1 MVDQHF
7 TLTRTNLYEQ
17 VADYLEQ
24 MILSDSNLKEEDKLP
39 SEATL
44 AEQFGVSRN
53 VVRESLKIL
62 KERGLIDSRNGTG
75 SYITKPEAENISS
88 VINRMALMDEDID
101 FKCIYDV
108 RIILETAACRLAA
121 EQVTDKQ
128 LDKMAK
134 LLERMKDKTIS
145 VEERRETDFAFHI
158 SIAEA
163 AGNALLVIL
172 VRAMKNVFISM
183 IEKGI
188 FVTGGIDDA
197 SMRHAK
203 ILDALREHDADKTEK
218 MMSEHLEF
226 SKLNVE
232 HFYENNLNH

>member
-1 MVDQHF
+1 MLDEHF

-17 VADYLEQ
+17 VADHLEE
-24 MILSDSNLKEEDKLP
+24 MILAADDFKEEDKLP
-39 SEATL
+39 SEAAL
-44 AEQFGVSRN
+44 AERFGVSRN
-53 VVRESLKIL
+53 VIRESLKLL

-75 SYITKPEAENISS
+75 SYITKPEAENISD

-121 EQVTDKQ
+121 EKITDEQ
-128 LDKMAK
+128 LNKMGK
-134 LLERMKDKTIS
+134 MLDRMKDRTIS

-163 AGNALLVIL
+163 TGNALLVIF
-172 VRAMKNVFISM
+172 VRAMKNVFMSM

-188 FVTGGIDDA
+188 FVQGGIDDA

-203 ILDALREHDADKTEK
+203 ILEALKKHDSKEAEA
-218 MMSEHLEF
+218 MMAEHLLF
-226 SKLNVE
+226 SKKNVE
-232 HFYENNLNH
+232 DYKEMNE

>member
-1 MVDQHF
+1 LDEHF
-7 TLTRTNLYEQ
+7 SLTRTNLYEQ

-24 MILSDSNLKEEDKLP
+24 MILNEGELKEEDKLP
-39 SEATL
+39 SETAL
-44 AEQFGVSRN
+44 AERFGVSRN
-53 VVRESLKIL
+53 VIRESLKIL
-62 KERGLIDSRNGTG
+62 KERGLVDSRNGTG
-75 SYITKPEAENISS
+75 SYVTKPEAENISD

-108 RIILETAACRLAA
+108 RIILETAAARLAA
-121 EQVTDKQ
+121 EKVTDEE
-128 LDKMAK
+128 LLKMEK
-134 LLERMKDKTIS
+134 LLERMKDRSIS

-163 AGNALLVIL
+163 TGNALLVIF

-188 FVTGGIDDA
+188 FITGGIDDA
-197 SMRHAK
+197 SYRHGL
-203 ILDALREHDADKTEK
+203 ILEALRKHDAKEAEE
-218 MMSEHLEF
+218 MMFNHLHF

-232 HFYENNLNH
+232 QYYEEHK

>member
-24 MILSDSNLKEEDKLP
+24 MILSDSKYKEEDKLP
-39 SEATL
+39 SEVTL

-108 RIILETAACRLAA
+108 RIILETAACRMAA
-121 EQVTDKQ
+121 EQVTNQQ
-128 LDKMAK
+128 LDKMQK
-134 LLERMKDKTIS
+134 LLDKMKDKTIS

-163 AGNALLVIL
+163 TGNSLLVIF

-203 ILDALREHDADKTEK
+203 ILEALKEHDADKSEK
-218 MMSEHLEF
+218 MMAEHLEF
-226 SKLNVE
+226 SKRNVE
-232 HFYENNLNH
+232 HFYDNNVK